1 MTPCSPPSRRGLSA
15 AECEAPFERRPS
27 LTASVRDVVG
37 AAGRD
42 EETVLRSNQETEFI
56 RSRRLR
62 RLGAGGV
69 STAGGRPPG
78 GWRGLEAFWRG
89 VTARGCALF
98 RAAPASHRET

>member
-27 LTASVRDVVG
+27 LTASARDVVG

-62 RLGAGGV
+62 RVEGGGAVTGCRAPPAGV
-69 STAGGRPPG
+69 RRRVTSLPPWPHPAGAPCPRAPPP
-78 GWRGLEAFWRG
+78 
-89 VTARGCALF
+89 V
-98 RAAPASHRET
+98 S

>member
-27 LTASVRDVVG
+27 LTASARDVVG

-62 RLGAGGV
+62 RWGAGGFGSAPRPPPRGWKKRKKFLGPR
-69 STAGGRPPG
+69 STARVWPFLRAPP
-78 GWRGLEAFWRG
+78 
-89 VTARGCALF
+89 
-98 RAAPASHRET
+98 

>member
-62 RLGAGGV
+62 RLGA
-69 STAGGRPPG
+69 AGLSPAGRAPPPGFGRRGNSFRPP
-78 GWRGLEAFWRG
+78 
-89 VTARGCALF
+89 
-98 RAAPASHRET
+98 AAPPCSLFPPAPPPS